1 MGKCCFMGSKIIYFC
16 VFCGGLLFFSS
27 VLWAYSGV
35 SSIEPRLLMGQSGK
49 QYPRSER
56 AIDNFQESFIYNVL
70 TKQLFKTS
78 SLFEEDKED
87 EEMLFSNQQSEQF
100 INELLAREI
109 AKDLARKDVLKLRTQ
124 LNRQIGM

>member
-1 MGKCCFMGSKIIYFC
+1 
-16 VFCGGLLFFSS
+16 
-27 VLWAYSGV
+27 
-35 SSIEPRLLMGQSGK
+35 MGQSGR

-56 AIDNFQESFIYNVL
+56 AIDNFQESFIYDML

-87 EEMLFSNQQSEQF
+87 EEMLFSNQQSKQF

-109 AKDLARKDVLKLRTQ
+109 AKDLARKDVLKLKAQ